1 MCGKHGSGNGR
12 RMWEQGN
19 ARRRKDGD
27 GTDAKGEESGG
38 NPGVFVQAV
47 NYMPTSLQPSTA
59 SDDQTTVTRPIYD
72 SLFSETKDGREYY
85 LADSLEISEDGKTYT
100 LHFNDKATWSDG
112 EPIGADDFLFS
123 VAYGALSS
131 GGRSSVK
138 TVNNKEVTLTKKDDK
153 TIEFVLPEP
162 FATYSMALARMTL
175 LPAHVFDNDP
185 SKVDD
190 SGYFNSTDMVTSG
203 AYTVAE
209 INEDSIVYEARDDYY
224 RGTPSVKKVIMK
236 TIGSGSTKQI
246 AFENNEIN
254 YLRIT
259 TADEVEKYKEQSDKY
274 NMYTISEARL
284 NYLQVNPYG
293 PAKLPEDAR
302 KAIFLALDQDEI
314 LEAAYGSD
322 ELVSPA
328 NSVLTPDQSL
338 YDPDCKGFEQDLEEA
353 KKLAESSGL
362 TDKPLVYIYNAD
374 RPNMEEVAVVIQQQ
388 LAAIG
393 VKVNVEGVESSA
405 FFQRF
410 FAMLYKSGQENTW
423 DLGTNGWDSERGPHL
438 GQSYTYLNNS
448 SDAWGWSDEIKKLAI
463 KVNSAASEEE
473 AKEAAKELQTKA
485 NGEYWEYPL
494 TYTNYIMVSQ
504 KYVTGLDGSSI
515 IPEFNDYLPIEVK

>member
-1 MCGKHGSGNGR
+1 M
-12 RMWEQGN
+12 
-19 ARRRKDGD
+19 
-27 GTDAKGEESGG
+27 
-38 NPGVFVQAV
+38 
-47 NYMPTSLQPSTA
+47 
-59 SDDQTTVTRPIYD
+59 
-72 SLFSETKDGREYY
+72 LF
-85 LADSLEISEDGKTYT
+85 
-100 LHFNDKATWSDG
+100 
-112 EPIGADDFLFS
+112 
-123 VAYGALSS
+123 
-131 GGRSSVK
+131 RSQ
-138 TVNNKEVTLTKKDDK
+138 
-153 TIEFVLPEP
+153 
-162 FATYSMALARMTL
+162 
-175 LPAHVFDNDP
+175 
-185 SKVDD
+185 
-190 SGYFNSTDMVTSG
+190 
-203 AYTVAE
+203 
-209 INEDSIVYEARDDYY
+209 
-224 RGTPSVKKVIMK
+224 
-236 TIGSGSTKQI
+236 GSTKQI

-259 TADEVEKYKEQSDKY
+259 TADEVEKYKGQSDKY
-274 NMYTISEARL
+274 NMYTVSEARL

-293 PAKLPEDAR
+293 PADLSENAR

-393 VKVNVEGVESSA
+393 VEVNVEGVESSA

-448 SDAWGWSDEIKKLAI
+448 SDAWGWSEEIKQLAV
-463 KVNSAASEEE
+463 KVNSAATEDD
-473 AKEAAKELQTKA
+473 AKAAAKELQTKA
-485 NGEYWEYPL
+485 NEEYWEYPL
-494 TYTNYIMVSQ
+494 TYTNYIMISQ